1 MLSSLT
7 SLGLTNLAVAAGG
20 GGGFNPLSLDGGGN
34 LLWTVVIFV
43 ITLPLMWKLVMGPVT
58 NALEERDGH
67 AARAIERAET
77 ASREAEKARAD
88 IEVQLGEA
96 QANAAKLMAE
106 ARERAEVR
114 EKEIVDAAK
123 QEASTMIDQARGAI
137 RAEQD
142 KAISQIRNEVVDLS
156 LSAASKVLERK
167 VGDEDDRRM
176 VTELISQSARNN

>member
-1 MLSSLT
+1 MLLSIPT
-7 SLGLTNLAVAAGG
+7 LAVAAG
-20 GGGFNPLSLDGGGN
+20 GGGFNPLSLEGGGN
-34 LLWTVVIFV
+34 LLWTIVIFA
-43 ITLPLMWKLVMGPVT
+43 IALPFMWKLVMGPVT
-58 NALEERDGH
+58 AVLEERDGH

-77 ASREAEKARAD
+77 ASREAEKARAE

-96 QANAAKLMAE
+96 QANAAKLMAD

-114 EKEIVDAAK
+114 EKEIVDTAK
-123 QEASTMIDQARGAI
+123 NEASSMIEQARSAI

-156 LSAASKVLERK
+156 LSAASKVLERN

-176 VTELISQSARNN
+176 VAELIARSSTGGAANN

>member
-1 MLSSLT
+1 MLLSLP
-7 SLGLTNLAVAAGG
+7 NLAVAA
-20 GGGFNPLSLDGGGN
+20 GGGFNPLSLDGGGS
-34 LLWTVVIFV
+34 LLWTIVIFA
-43 ITLPLMWKLVMGPVT
+43 IALPFMWKLVMGPVT
-58 NALEERDGH
+58 VALEERDAH

-77 ASREAEKARAD
+77 ASRDAEKARAD

-96 QANAAKLMAE
+96 QANAAKLMAD

-123 QEASTMIDQARGAI
+123 QEAAAMIEHAKSAI

-156 LSAASKVLERK
+156 LKAASKVLERS
-167 VGDEDDRRM
+167 VGTEDDRRM
-176 VTELISQSARNN
+176 VAELISQSAKN